1 MTGCRGCG
9 KPQCGLP
16 RLQGRVPAVCRQ
28 CPSIARTRGKFQH
41 VIGNY
46 VLATAETVFLL
57 HVIARSAATG
67 QSASPAGKPDK
78 LAAVWVN
85 SLDIAYS
92 PKVLLAVM
100 LRCKENGLPRRFAPR
115 NDMQKL
121 VRCQRLQERPARAN
135 PQPVMYSPKVL
146 LIVLCYCGDADC
158 RTSSPQSP
166 PCPAPAKGQSRAT
179 LPWVSFPHKAY
190 RFAGPRGYAGRR
202 PAGEQRSLGAPLP
215 AKGAPLRGPQHWF
228 AMTC

>member
-1 MTGCRGCG
+1 MRRN
-9 KPQCGLP
+9 KFARHHVL
-16 RLQGRVPAVCRQ
+16 AM
-28 CPSIARTRGKFQH
+28 RTRSK
-41 VIGNY
+41 
-46 VLATAETVFLL
+46 LL
-57 HVIARSAATG
+57 HVIARSKATG

-100 LRCKENGLPRRFAPR
+100 LRCKENGLPRRSAPR

-179 LPWVSFPHKAY
+179 LPCGSSPRKGCP
-190 RFAGPRGYAGRR
+190 FAGPHALVCNDMQKAGAWLRVQGRFPAVPWYYAGTQQVL
-202 PAGEQRSLGAPLP
+202 ACHCEERSDVAIRTPCGGAWRSAVLK
-215 AKGAPLRGPQHWF
+215 AN
-228 AMTC
+228 T